1 MKGMLLLIPLF
12 LACCLAVSGCTG
24 PVGPSVPSTP
34 APSGTVT
41 TATPVTPAANLTPG
55 AAVAGADNRFAFSLY
70 RSLIGQPE
78 NRNANLF
85 FSPFSLSSAF
95 AVVYEGAGGTTADE
109 IRSVFSYPGK
119 KDDLRQG
126 FQKIDA
132 LLDQPDAGYT
142 LATANALWA
151 EKTYAFLPGYLQTV
165 REYYGANE
173 TSMDFM
179 GDPDGSRAT
188 INRWVEGKTH
198 DRIKDLLPEGSIDP
212 LTRLVIT
219 NAVYFKGTWDL
230 QFDRNDTRPMDFRT
244 LSGTTEQVPMM
255 VRTNRDTVYG
265 YYETGELQVLR
276 MPYVRGNGTGLS
288 MLVILPRG
296 DNLSAVEAALDP
308 GMLGDLRAG
317 LVDERVN
324 VWIPRFNLTT
334 RYSLTGTLS
343 AMGMPSAF
351 DPASADLSGMDG
363 TRDLSVT
370 GVFHQA
376 FVEVN
381 EQGTEAAAATA
392 VVAGF
397 AVARQEP
404 PVPEFRADHPFV
416 FLVQDDETGA
426 ILFLGRVTDPVAG

>member
-1 MKGMLLLIPLF
+1 MKGMILLIPLM

-24 PVGPSVPSTP
+24 PAGPSLATTP
-34 APSGTVT
+34 APTGTVT
-41 TATPVTPAANLTPG
+41 TATPVAPAANVTPG
-55 AAVAGADNRFAFSLY
+55 AAVADADNRFAFALY

-95 AVVYEGAGGTTADE
+95 AVVYEGAGGSTADE
-109 IRSVFSYPGK
+109 IRSGFSYPGK

-126 FQKIDA
+126 FREIDA
-132 LLDQPDAGYT
+132 LLNRPDAGYT

-151 EKTYAFLPGYLQTV
+151 EKTYAFLPDYIQTV
-165 REYYGANE
+165 RKYYGADA
-173 TSMDFM
+173 TGMDFP
-179 GDPDGSRAT
+179 GDPEGSRAT
-188 INRWVEGKTH
+188 INRWVEGQTH
-198 DRIKDLLPEGSIDP
+198 DRIKDLLPRGSIDS

-244 LSGTTEQVPMM
+244 LSGTTVQVPMM
-255 VRTNRDTVYG
+255 VRTDRDSVYG
-265 YYETGELQVLR
+265 YYETGDLQVLR
-276 MPYVRGNGTGLS
+276 MPYARGNGTGLS

-296 DNLSAVEAALDP
+296 DNLSAVEGALDP
-308 GMLGDLRAG
+308 AMLGDLRAG

-324 VWIPRFNLTT
+324 VWIPRFTLTT
-334 RYSLTGTLS
+334 RYSLAGTLS
-343 AMGMPSAF
+343 AMGMPSVF

-363 TRDLSVT
+363 TRNLSVT

-381 EQGTEAAAATA
+381 EEGTEAAAATA
-392 VVAGF
+392 VVVGMAM
-397 AVARQEP
+397 ARPEP
-404 PVPEFRADHPFV
+404 PVPEFRADHPFI
-416 FLVQDDETGA
+416 FLIQDDGTGA
-426 ILFLGRVTDPVAG
+426 ILFLGRVTDPAG